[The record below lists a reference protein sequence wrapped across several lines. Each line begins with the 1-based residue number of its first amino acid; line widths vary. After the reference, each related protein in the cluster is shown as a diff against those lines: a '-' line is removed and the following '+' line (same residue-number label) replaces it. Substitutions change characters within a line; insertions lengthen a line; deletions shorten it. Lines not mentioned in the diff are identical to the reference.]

1 MNWLYWL
8 SPIVENSSTVP
19 KLNDA
24 MREMCE
30 SQLTVSEIM
39 FSGSLDFPKQQSSGN
54 NENGISQQ
62 SFIKFLARNSLLTGR
77 IVKLLLH
84 SW

>member
-1 MNWLYWL
+1 
-8 SPIVENSSTVP
+8 
-19 KLNDA
+19 

-30 SQLTVSEIM
+30 GQLTVSEIM

-54 NENGISQQ
+54 DGISQL
-62 SFIKFLARNSLLTGR
+62 SFINFLARNSLLAGR

-84 SW
+84 SWGVINLAERS